1 MRETEINRTLSGF
14 LVAVAFFAAL
24 FLLPGLAH
32 AQDGQAGGDAMET
45 APVEAEALPQAVDG
59 EAGAAQAE
67 TPGDVPEIADSP
79 SEGSATQGD
88 SPEAAAQGG
97 DDAAAGAAGQG
108 EIDADTT
115 ENATEAPQANGEAN
129 VPEQSPEVQVE
140 QDATVEASAG
150 SGTEGTVGVAQDDSA
165 SALPDAAALVEQS
178 SVPSDKTATA
188 AAPSPVKP
196 TTTSNATTPKKAT
209 SNAKAA
215 TTAKG
220 SGTETKGGISYRAH
234 VSNIGW
240 MAYVAN
246 GKTAG
251 GIQEDEQLEAIQVK
265 LTGVGGSIVY
275 QAYAKG
281 KGWISAA
288 DGKTSGTTGLALAIQ
303 ALRADLKGEAKSLYD
318 LYYRVYV
325 DEIGW
330 LGWAKN
336 NAKAGSTEFN
346 RPLEGVQFKLVAKG
360 GAKPSGSGSA
370 TNAAYI
376 PRPKVSVQTHVQ
388 NIGWQKA
395 VGNGKVAGTSGKA
408 LRMEALKISITGTD
422 VVGGATYRT
431 HVQNVGW
438 QKYVKNGALA
448 GTSGRALR
456 LEAMNLNLTS
466 DMAKCY
472 DVFYRV
478 HVQNIGWVN
487 WSMNNELS
495 GTTGQALRLEAI
507 QVKVT
512 LKGGSPS
519 DGTYIYL
526 DAGHGWGAGRPDSGA
541 VGSGYRESD
550 LTQEL
555 VGKIARYAKDD
566 YGLDVYNNSGCK
578 INFTGRQNDA
588 MNRGCTSFVSIHFNA
603 GGGSGSESYAYTTQ
617 GKQLQSVIHPYLI
630 NGVGLRDRG
639 AKTYGY
645 NVVSGPVPA
654 VLLEICFIDTGSDMR
669 QYQAR
674 KDTIAKQIARGLYEA
689 SRRGF

>member
-1 MRETEINRTLSGF
+1 
-14 LVAVAFFAAL
+14 
-24 FLLPGLAH
+24 
-32 AQDGQAGGDAMET
+32 
-45 APVEAEALPQAVDG
+45 
-59 EAGAAQAE
+59 
-67 TPGDVPEIADSP
+67 
-79 SEGSATQGD
+79 
-88 SPEAAAQGG
+88 
-97 DDAAAGAAGQG
+97 
-108 EIDADTT
+108 
-115 ENATEAPQANGEAN
+115 
-129 VPEQSPEVQVE
+129 
-140 QDATVEASAG
+140 
-150 SGTEGTVGVAQDDSA
+150 
-165 SALPDAAALVEQS
+165 
-178 SVPSDKTATA
+178 
-188 AAPSPVKP
+188 
-196 TTTSNATTPKKAT
+196 
-209 SNAKAA
+209 
-215 TTAKG
+215 
-220 SGTETKGGISYRAH
+220 
-234 VSNIGW
+234 

-251 GIQEDEQLEAIQVK
+251 GIQADEQLEAIQVK
-265 LTGVGGSIVY
+265 LTGVGGSIAY

-281 KGWISAA
+281 KGWISAT

-303 ALRADLKGEAKSLYD
+303 ALRADLKGEAKNLYD

-325 DEIGW
+325 DDLGW

-336 NAKAGSTEFN
+336 NAKAGSVDFN

-360 GAKPSGSGSA
+360 GAKPSSSGS
-370 TNAAYI
+370 TTSVAYI
-376 PRPKVSVQTHVQ
+376 PKPNVSVQTHVQ

-395 VGNGKVAGTSGKA
+395 VGNSKVAGTTGRA
-408 LRMEALKISITGTD
+408 LRMEALKISITGSGVT
-422 VVGGATYRT
+422 GGATYRS

-438 QKYVKNGALA
+438 QKYVKNGAMA

-456 LEAMNLNLTS
+456 LEALNLDLTS

-478 HVQNIGWVN
+478 HVQNIGWMN
-487 WSMNNELS
+487 WSMDDELS
-495 GTTGQALRLEAI
+495 GTTGRALRLEAI

-526 DAGHGWGAGRPDSGA
+526 DAGHGWGDGRPDSGA

-555 VGKIARYAKDD
+555 VGKIAKYAKND
-566 YGLDVYNNSGCK
+566 YDLNVYNNSGCK

-588 MNRGCTSFVSIHFNA
+588 VNRGCTSFVAIHFNA
-603 GGGSGSESYAYTTQ
+603 GGGSGSESYAYTER

-645 NVVSGPVPA
+645 TVVSGPVPA
-654 VLLEICFIDTGSDMR
+654 VLLEVCFIDTGSDMR

-674 KDTIAKQIARGLYEA
+674 KETIAKQIAKGLYEA